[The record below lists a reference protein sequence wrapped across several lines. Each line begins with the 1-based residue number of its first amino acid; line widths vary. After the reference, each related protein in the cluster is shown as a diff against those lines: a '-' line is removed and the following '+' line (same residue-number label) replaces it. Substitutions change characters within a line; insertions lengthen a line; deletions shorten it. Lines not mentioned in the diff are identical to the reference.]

1 MAGYRTADAAY
12 LEQFAHAIFASAGT
26 PDDIATHVARHLVR
40 ANLSG
45 HDSHG
50 VLRIP
55 QYVQFI
61 DDGMIRPAAQPKVML
76 EHGATALVG
85 AQRGF
90 GQYSTSVALE
100 LAIRKAEEFGVGLVT
115 VRQGNHI
122 GRVGE
127 YTEEAARRGFV
138 AQVFGGTAGA
148 NVRPAAPFGAAGAAL
163 GTNPFSV
170 GVPTSGSDPVLIDF
184 ATTVLAEGKL
194 RIYRVKQ
201 EELPPDVIVDRD
213 GDPSVDVE
221 DFYSRGGMLKPIAA
235 HKGSGLSL
243 ATALLGGLA
252 AIGEADPSSNGTA
265 PQPPTEGGRDRTAGI
280 FLLVISPGAFGDAD
294 VYRDTVS
301 RTVRAIKAAPTA
313 PGVEEVLVP
322 GEPEF
327 RSRED
332 RQKDGIALPDGTWDE
347 LGAVAQRFGLDM
359 PPTRP
364 S

>member
-1 MAGYRTADAAY
+1 MAGYRIVAAAD
-12 LEQFAHAIFASAGT
+12 LEHLAQAIFASAST
-26 PDDIATHVARHLVR
+26 PDAIAHHVARHLVR

-61 DDGMIRPAAQPKVML
+61 DEGMIRPAAQPQVL
-76 EHGATALVG
+76 HEHGATALLS
-85 AQRGF
+85 AERGF
-90 GQYSTSVALE
+90 GQYSTSVALD

-127 YTEEAARRGFV
+127 YTEAAARRGFA

-148 NVRPAAPFGAAGAAL
+148 KVRPAAPFGAAGTAF

-170 GVPTSGSDPVLIDF
+170 GVPTSGADPVLIDF

-201 EELPPDVIVDRD
+201 EGLPPDVIVDSE
-213 GDPSVDVE
+213 GNPSVDVE

-252 AIGEADPSSNGTA
+252 AIGEENPSSNGTA
-265 PQPPTEGGRDRTAGI
+265 PQPPPEGGRDRTGGI
-280 FLLVISPGAFGDAD
+280 FLLVINPGAFGDAD
-294 VYRDTVS
+294 TYRETVS
-301 RTVRAIKAAPTA
+301 RTVRAIKATPPA

-327 RSRED
+327 RAREA
-332 RQKDGIALPDGTWDE
+332 RQREGIALPEGTWDE
-347 LGAVAQRFGLDM
+347 LGAVARRFDLALPAARSG
-359 PPTRP
+359 
-364 S
+364 

>member
-1 MAGYRTADAAY
+1 MAGYWMVAAAD
-12 LEQFAHAIFASAGT
+12 LEHLVQAIFASAGT
-26 PDDIATHVARHLVR
+26 PDAIAHHVARHLVR

-61 DDGMIRPAAQPKVML
+61 DEGMIRPAAEPQVL
-76 EHGATALVG
+76 REHGATALLS
-85 AQRGF
+85 AERGF
-90 GQYSTSVALE
+90 GQYSTSVALD
-100 LAIRKAEEFGVGLVT
+100 LAIRKAEAFGVGLVT

-127 YTEEAARRGFV
+127 YTEEAARRGFA

-148 NVRPAAPFGAAGAAL
+148 RVRPAAPFGAAGTAF

-170 GVPTSGSDPVLIDF
+170 GVPTSGADPVLVDF

-201 EELPPDVIVDRD
+201 EELPPDVIVDNE
-213 GDPSVDVE
+213 GTPSVDVE

-252 AIGEADPSSNGTA
+252 AIGEDNPSSNGTA
-265 PQPPTEGGRDRTAGI
+265 PQ
-280 FLLVISPGAFGDAD
+280 
-294 VYRDTVS
+294 
-301 RTVRAIKAAPTA
+301 AAPGRPDVIARGVSSCWSSIRAPLAMRTPTA
-313 PGVEEVLVP
+313 KPCRGPSGRL
-322 GEPEF
+322 
-327 RSRED
+327 
-332 RQKDGIALPDGTWDE
+332 
-347 LGAVAQRFGLDM
+347 
-359 PPTRP
+359 RP
-364 S
+364 RHRHRAWKRC